1 MRLILSRMRQEPDV
15 RSYAVTHPA
24 GPLVPPQ
31 APGWDQL
38 IYASAG
44 VLTARTADGTWT
56 VPRHRA
62 LWVPAGIEHRLAVVH
77 RTSLRTL
84 YLGAHLHAL
93 PAEPRVLDVPP
104 LLRELV
110 LHMVA
115 SAPLTLAD
123 PRHARLIG
131 VLGDLLAESR
141 VDGALLLPLPGD
153 PAALAATEL
162 IDLAVRGICI
172 RLGISRRTL
181 ERRFLDET
189 GMTFGQWRRRARM
202 LAAVRDMAAGA
213 TVAAAAQRSGY
224 ATPSAFSAAFR
235 AELGTPP
242 SRWSA
247 S

>member
-1 MRLILSRMRQEPDV
+1 MRQAEPDV

-24 GPLVPPQ
+24 GPLTPPQ
-31 APGWDQL
+31 DPGWDQL

-44 VLTARTADGTWT
+44 VLTARTAAGMWT

-84 YLGAHLHAL
+84 YLGARLRTL
-93 PAEPRVLDVPP
+93 PAETRVLDVPP
-104 LLRELV
+104 LLRELI
-110 LHMVA
+110 LHLVTA
-115 SAPLTLAD
+115 APLSVDD
-123 PRHARLIG
+123 PRQARLIA
-131 VLGDLLAESR
+131 VLTDLLAESR
-141 VDGALLLPLPGD
+141 VDGALLLPQ
-153 PAALAATEL
+153 PADAVALAATDL
-162 IDLAVRGICI
+162 IDLPVRSMCTRI
-172 RLGISRRTL
+172 GISRRTL

-202 LAAVRDMAAGA
+202 LAAVRHLAAGG

-235 AELGTPP
+235 AELGTSP
-242 SRWSA
+242 SKWSA